1 MVRLP
6 TKNPASPPKEIPV
19 RITMAATGLKLGTMK
34 KAARPATPMAA
45 NTEITMISLAFG
57 FLPSNIIKK
66 GSMAAITTIRL
77 QSRYFR
83 PPHIFTEKNRRIG
96 TTISMTANANQVR
109 RLTFPW
115 RSIWRIIIPSDGRV
129 YSSSS
134 SEGTSFRW
142 KGFCFPEFFKRAAS
156 EAGSSSP
163 KNSFRNSSNW
173 DSSSMTPHPFR

>member
-1 MVRLP
+1 
-6 TKNPASPPKEIPV
+6 
-19 RITMAATGLKLGTMK
+19 
-34 KAARPATPMAA
+34 MAA

-109 RLTFPW
+109 
-115 RSIWRIIIPSDGRV
+115 
-129 YSSSS
+129 
-134 SEGTSFRW
+134 
-142 KGFCFPEFFKRAAS
+142 
-156 EAGSSSP
+156 
-163 KNSFRNSSNW
+163 
-173 DSSSMTPHPFR
+173 

>member
-1 MVRLP
+1 MVLLP
-6 TKNPASPPKEIPV
+6 TKNPASPPAKS
-19 RITMAATGLKLGTMK
+19 RLGSRWQPQFE
-34 KAARPATPMAA
+34 AEHHERRPAHNAVI
-45 NTEITMISLAFG
+45 TEITMISLAFG
-57 FLPSNIIKK
+57 FLHKK
-66 GSMAAITTIRL
+66 GSMAAITTIGL
-77 QSRYFR
+77 QRAGIFR

-142 KGFCFPEFFKRAAS
+142 KGFLFSRVL
-156 EAGSSSP
+156 
-163 KNSFRNSSNW
+163 
-173 DSSSMTPHPFR
+173 